1 MRIFRF
7 SPVVMFVFGLALI
20 GGCSDSSNGVPA
32 RSFDLLIKNGRVMDP
47 ATGLDQAAHVLV
59 AAGKIT
65 EIIHVG
71 QDPSLDHAEPVSGKV
86 LDASGL
92 VVAPGFIDIHSHE
105 GVDEETF
112 EKTMRVHL
120 QDGVTTVIGGNCGGH
135 LYPLDDYF
143 KLFEMQGLLT
153 NFASYAGHERFRY
166 LVGIED
172 PLVAATPEQID
183 QMVQLAEGEM
193 AAGAFGISY
202 GLAYTP
208 GASYDEVLALG
219 HVAAGAGGLTSAHGR
234 AAGVI
239 PEALAAL
246 EEMIQ
251 LVRDTGA
258 PHQYSHIGSMLAYGT
273 NMALGLERIAQAQA
287 EGLSING
294 DVYGYTA
301 ASTMMSAE
309 IFSEGVFERLDCTP
323 KDMEAADDVVR
334 DGVVLLSVGDR
345 FDSVEQFHEV
355 RNGILAGEVNDVTL
369 IAHIMDPEKVRLAMQ
384 SKYICIC
391 SDGSANPGGAGH
403 PRVAGA
409 FSRFLGKWVRDEGTT
424 DLMTALEKT
433 STMAARILGL
443 KGKGTLS
450 PGSDADITV
459 FNHDTI
465 IDHADF
471 GTHYLDPS
479 TGIAYVIVNGAVALV
494 DGSVVEDVRA
504 GRPIRRTWKVPGY
517 LATVE

>member
-1 MRIFRF
+1 MRVFRF
-7 SPVVMFVFGLALI
+7 SVVLVFVFGLALM
-20 GGCSDSSNGVPA
+20 GGCSDSSSGLSE

-47 ATGLDQAAHVLV
+47 ATGFDQTAHVLV
-59 AAGKIT
+59 VAGKIS
-65 EIIHVG
+65 EIVPVG
-71 QDPSLDHAEPVSGKV
+71 QDSSLDYAEAVPDKV
-86 LDASGL
+86 LDATGL

-112 EKTMRVHL
+112 EKTMRAHL

-135 LYPLDDYF
+135 LYPLDDIF
-143 KLFEMQGLLT
+143 ELLEMQGLLT
-153 NFASYAGHERFRY
+153 NFASYAGHIVFRY
-166 LVGIED
+166 MVGIED
-172 PLVAATPEQID
+172 PLAAATPDQID
-183 QMVQLAEGEM
+183 KMVQLAEGEM

-219 HVAAGAGGLTSAHGR
+219 QAAARDGGLTTAHGR
-234 AAGVI
+234 AAGAI

-273 NMALGLERIAQAQA
+273 NMDMGLERIAQAQA

-323 KDMEAADDVVR
+323 EDMEVADDVVKN
-334 DGVVLLSVGDR
+334 GIILLRVGDR
-345 FDSVEQFHEV
+345 FESAEQFHGI
-355 RNGILAGEVNDVTL
+355 RHGILAGDINDVTL
-369 IAHIMDPEKVRLAMQ
+369 IAHIMDPEKVRFAMRSQ
-384 SKYICIC
+384 YICSC
-391 SDGSANPGGAGH
+391 SDGSANSGDAGH

-433 STMAARILGL
+433 STMAAHILGL
-443 KGKGTLS
+443 QSKGTLV
-450 PGSDADITV
+450 PGSDADITI
-459 FNHDTI
+459 FDYSTI
-465 IDHADF
+465 TDHADF

-479 TGIAYVIVNGAVALV
+479 TGIAYVIVNGAIALA

-504 GRPIRRTWKVPGY
+504 GRPIRKKWKVPGY
-517 LATVE
+517 LATVD